1 MKMFH
6 SLNKRKIFCTSS
18 INIATFDRQ
27 SKFHLVMIE
36 TQQSQF
42 CLIFKIILDF
52 RYLWSCWENNKISS
66 LVSGLDKTSLVRGT
80 HDEIDNSKL
89 EKAVENF
96 YNTRGQHDVW
106 AWKFYTCE
114 FLTLANL
121 FFQYFITNR
130 FLQGEDHFQKVALQG
145 WNIQE
150 HVSALPITGLCHIKR

>member
-1 MKMFH
+1 
-6 SLNKRKIFCTSS
+6 
-18 INIATFDRQ
+18 
-27 SKFHLVMIE
+27 MIE
-36 TQQSQF
+36 IWQSQF
-42 CLIFKIILDF
+42 SPMIEIILDF
-52 RYLWSCWENNKISS
+52 RYLWSSWENNKISS

-130 FLQGEDHFQKVALQG
+130 FLQGKDHFQKVALQG

-150 HVSALPITGLCHIKR
+150 HVSALPITGLCHITR

>member
-1 MKMFH
+1 M
-6 SLNKRKIFCTSS
+6 
-18 INIATFDRQ
+18 
-27 SKFHLVMIE
+27 
-36 TQQSQF
+36 
-42 CLIFKIILDF
+42 FKIILDF
-52 RYLWSCWENNKISS
+52 RYLWSSWENNKISS

-130 FLQGEDHFQKVALQG
+130 FLQGKDHFQKVALQG

-150 HVSALPITGLCHIKR
+150 HVSALPITGLCHITR

>member
-1 MKMFH
+1 MF
-6 SLNKRKIFCTSS
+6 
-18 INIATFDRQ
+18 
-27 SKFHLVMIE
+27 E
-36 TQQSQF
+36 
-42 CLIFKIILDF
+42 IILDF

-121 FFQYFITNR
+121 FFQYLITNR

-150 HVSALPITGLCHIKR
+150 HVSALPITGLCHIRR